1 MDQFIYLD
9 YQATTPCDPRVVET
23 MLPYFTDYFA
33 NAHSDHSFGQKAN
46 QAVEIAREQVASLL
60 GVLAQ
65 EIIFTSGAT
74 EANNIAIQGAVKYR
88 LKQNHTARQVIT
100 VCTEHKSVLEVI
112 NALAEW
118 GIDVVTLPVN
128 YEGLV
133 DPEALK
139 EALQTPTLL
148 VSVMAANNET
158 SVIQPVNELAKI
170 AHEYGAI
177 FHCDMAQIIGKV
189 DHLSLENIDL
199 ASLSGHKIYAPKGVG
214 VLYVRRKPR
223 VRLSPLFYGGYQE
236 RGIRSGT
243 LPVPLIVGMGK
254 ACEIMRQEGGK
265 EAQRLTHYKN
275 LLIDGLKRNIAN
287 IKINGSLK
295 KSLPGSVNLH
305 FPRVQALDILNRIP
319 HLCLS
324 TGSACTVSS
333 LMPSYVLLAM
343 GLSKEEAL
351 QSFRLSFGRMT
362 TQAQVREV
370 IDALSCAYHDIM
382 AGR

>member
-1 MDQFIYLD
+1 MDKFIYLD
-9 YQATTPCDPRVVET
+9 YQATTPCDPRVVEV
-23 MLPYFTDYFA
+23 MIPYFSKYFG
-33 NAHSDHSFGQKAN
+33 NAHSDHFLGQNAN
-46 QAVEIAREQVASLL
+46 QAVEKAREQVASLL
-60 GVLAQ
+60 GVSAQ

-74 EANNIAIQGAVKYR
+74 EANNIAIQGVVKYL
-88 LKQNHTARQVIT
+88 LKQKYTARRVIT
-100 VCTEHKSVLEVI
+100 VCTEHKSVLEVVNSLTELGVEVI
-112 NALAEW
+112 
-118 GIDVVTLPVN
+118 TLPVN
-128 YEGLV
+128 REGMV
-133 DPEALK
+133 DPKALR
-139 EALQTPTLL
+139 EALQIPALL
-148 VSVMAANNET
+148 VSIMAANNET
-158 SVIQPVNELAKI
+158 SVVQPVNELAKI
-170 AHEYGAI
+170 AHEYGVL
-177 FHCDMAQIIGKV
+177 FHCDMVQAIGKTGV
-189 DHLSLENIDL
+189 SPLENIDL
-199 ASLSGHKIYAPKGVG
+199 ASFSGHKIYAPKGIG
-214 VLYVRRKPR
+214 VFYVRRKPR

-254 ACEIMRQEGGK
+254 ACEIIQKEGSQES
-265 EAQRLTHYKN
+265 ERLLYYKN
-275 LLIDGLKRNIAN
+275 LLIDGLKRKVQC
-287 IKINGSLK
+287 IKINGSFK
-295 KSLPGSVNLH
+295 KSLPGSINLY
-305 FPRVQALDILNRIP
+305 FPGVQALDLLNRIP